1 MKIKFYTVGETSYI
15 EAFPDND
22 DLEVANRLEGA
33 GVPIKLTNRLCFF
46 RHKFDNIHPDVLGA
60 VCLAIFYPF
69 IGKRVEFPDPVS
81 SRLVETINRPIFT
94 KDKEIDVLNVDNSL
108 EKYAGN
114 GGYVLAFGGGIDS
127 SAVRVMFPEAF
138 IVHEGSIRN
147 GVLMPDLSNNL
158 TKKMEA
164 EGIGKLIPTNQ
175 RYLSDPWGWH
185 VWIGSTVTA
194 VLIASQIESS
204 YVLTGSNFGSSFLQ
218 NGRKYFD
225 RARGQKYHGKSGN
238 YWEQIF
244 WDIGLP
250 VFSPISGMSEI
261 LNMKVSFS
269 KLPKNNIIYCTNMLG
284 APCYKCSKC
293 FRRACIEEFITGKSA
308 NYSNYMNAG
317 VMKILDTKPT
327 YFGHLYT
334 TMLNNNWN
342 PPEWIKSRLTHLPDK
357 IDFALRHNHE
367 CYNFFP
373 DEIKDDI
380 KSRLVQF
387 SDPMTEEDLVA
398 IHSWDQTERH

>member
-1 MKIKFYTVGETSYI
+1 M
-15 EAFPDND
+15 
-22 DLEVANRLEGA
+22 
-33 GVPIKLTNRLCFF
+33 
-46 RHKFDNIHPDVLGA
+46 
-60 VCLAIFYPF
+60 
-69 IGKRVEFPDPVS
+69 
-81 SRLVETINRPIFT
+81 
-94 KDKEIDVLNVDNSL
+94 
-108 EKYAGN
+108 
-114 GGYVLAFGGGIDS
+114 FGLDQ
-127 SAVRVMFPEAF
+127 P
-138 IVHEGSIRN
+138 
-147 GVLMPDLSNNL
+147 
-158 TKKMEA
+158 
-164 EGIGKLIPTNQ
+164 
-175 RYLSDPWGWH
+175 
-185 VWIGSTVTA
+185 VTA